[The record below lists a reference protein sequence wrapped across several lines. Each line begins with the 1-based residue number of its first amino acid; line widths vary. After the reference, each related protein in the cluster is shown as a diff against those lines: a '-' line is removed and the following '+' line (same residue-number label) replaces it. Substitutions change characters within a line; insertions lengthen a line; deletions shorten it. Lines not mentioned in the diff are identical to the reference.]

1 MLYASLCLPLI
12 PCCPCKILKGFSV
25 SLAFIQLHRCSGQSH
40 TFIKYKRMQR
50 CGCIAISFTFML
62 TCLKSTLGPTCTT
75 LLFASL
81 SPGHGWKVE
90 SRRSVMPLRHHVGR
104 LVRILSIGRGTIHR
118 KGEKRAT
125 TLSTQWPWTSAD
137 KCQVRQVT
145 NPKTPGGI
153 SHTEMLWEP
162 SCELFLALVCTLRWA
177 YITLS
182 SCTTSWCV
190 CLYDMAK
197 RLHRF
202 QLMSSNLH
210 SEVNVKVWKGI
221 LNTVFQLSG
230 SQHFGLCSAMQS
242 IHCSQ
247 SSGLTVYF
255 TDQWPPLCSISGMMK
270 RSSLCMPT
278 ESGLHLKCLGKKV
291 AELWQKAYV
300 PIHYFILSINSGILT
315 GWNVDCNI

>member
-1 MLYASLCLPLI
+1 
-12 PCCPCKILKGFSV
+12 
-25 SLAFIQLHRCSGQSH
+25 
-40 TFIKYKRMQR
+40 MQR

-75 LLFASL
+75 LLFTSL

-182 SCTTSWCV
+182 SCTTSCCV

-197 RLHRF
+197 R
-202 QLMSSNLH
+202 QIPAYVIKPTQWSQC
-210 SEVNVKVWKGI
+210 KG
-221 LNTVFQLSG
+221 LKGNFK
-230 SQHFGLCSAMQS
+230 
-242 IHCSQ
+242 
-247 SSGLTVYF
+247 Y
-255 TDQWPPLCSISGMMK
+255 SISTLRIPTFWFMFSHAVNSLFTEQRFDSVFH
-270 RSSLCMPT
+270 RSMASTLQ
-278 ESGLHLKCLGKKV
+278 HLWHDETLLTLYAYRVWAASKV
-291 AELWQKAYV
+291 
-300 PIHYFILSINSGILT
+300 PG
-315 GWNVDCNI
+315 